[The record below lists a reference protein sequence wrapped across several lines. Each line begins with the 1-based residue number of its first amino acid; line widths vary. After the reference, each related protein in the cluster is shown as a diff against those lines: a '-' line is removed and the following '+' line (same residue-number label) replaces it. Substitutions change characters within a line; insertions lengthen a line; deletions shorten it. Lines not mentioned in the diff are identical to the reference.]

1 MPSDLEVLADMGF
14 DPERA
19 KLAVSKSGGLQ
30 GALEWLEANQDK
42 SLEEIKEAVAQK
54 QDEQAGESDEPP
66 ALKPGEVA
74 QSLVCNECGKRFRSQ
89 AQAEFHASKTEH
101 VDFSEST
108 EEIAPL
114 TEEEKKAKLEEL
126 RLRLAEKRS
135 KMSEQDKLD
144 QKRNEEIRRKSTK
157 ETQDMKEDLQRREQ
171 MKEAAKKKREKQE
184 EVEAKARIKAKIE
197 ADKQARKLKA
207 EKEKAERE
215 GRVLEEQKSQPTP
228 AAAPIASKPASAYTE
243 ARLRLMTPSG
253 NVIKS
258 FPVDTTL
265 FEVAAA
271 LRQDGNE
278 VNSFTQTFPK
288 KVFNQED
295 FGCTLKE
302 LGFVPSGSLIV
313 G

>member
-1 MPSDLEVLADMGF
+1 MPSDLELLADMGF

-19 KLAVSKSGGLQ
+19 KIAVSKSGGLQ

-42 SLEEIKEAVAQK
+42 SLEEIKEEAAQK
-54 QDEQAGESDEPP
+54 QSEAGGSDEPP
-66 ALKPGEVA
+66 DLKPGEEPK
-74 QSLVCNECGKRFRSQ
+74 SLVCNECGKRFRSQ

-114 TEEEKKAKLEEL
+114 TEEEKKAKLEDL
-126 RLRLAEKRS
+126 RQRLAEKRQ
-135 KMSEQDKLD
+135 KMSEQDKQD

-157 ETQDMKEDLQRREQ
+157 ETQDMKEELQRKEQ
-171 MKEAAKKKREKQE
+171 LKEAAKKKREKQE

-215 GRVLEEQKSQPTP
+215 GRVLEEQKTQPTP
-228 AAAPIASKPASAYTE
+228 AAAPVASKPASAYTE

-271 LRQDGNE
+271 LQQEGNQ

-295 FGCTLKE
+295 FGATLKE